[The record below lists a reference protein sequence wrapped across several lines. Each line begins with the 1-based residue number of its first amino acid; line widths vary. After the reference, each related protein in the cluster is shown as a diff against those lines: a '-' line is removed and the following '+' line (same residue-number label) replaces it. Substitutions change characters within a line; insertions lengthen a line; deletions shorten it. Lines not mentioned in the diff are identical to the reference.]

1 MKILYSP
8 QVSDRKL
15 TYEFNND
22 VVTATLNGIIDTFD
36 FSGMPDGIADSIE
49 SEVFD
54 FNPILSAKKEN
65 NILYLELINFIGE
78 DATYEERFPEWFEV
92 KQDGKD

>member
-1 MKILYSP
+1 MFIKYSP

-22 VVTATLNGIIDTFD
+22 VVTATFNDITETFD
-36 FSGMPDGIADSIE
+36 FSGMPNGIADSIE

-54 FNPILSAKKEN
+54 FNPVLSARKES

-78 DATYEERFPEWFEV
+78 DATEEERFPEWFEV
-92 KQDGKD
+92 KSDGKD

>member
-22 VVTATLNGIIDTFD
+22 VVTATLNDITDTFD
-36 FSGMPDGIADSIE
+36 FSGMPNGFADSIE

-54 FNPILSAKKEN
+54 FNPVLSAKKED
-65 NILYLELINFIGE
+65 NILYLELINFIDE
-78 DATYEERFPEWFEV
+78 DATEEECFPDWIEV
-92 KQDGKD
+92 KSDG

>member
-22 VVTATLNGIIDTFD
+22 VVTATLNGVTDTFD

>member
-22 VVTATLNGIIDTFD
+22 VVTATLNGVTDTFD

-65 NILYLELINFIGE
+65 NILYLELINYIGE
-78 DATYEERFPEWFEV
+78 NATYEERFPEWFEV
-92 KQDGKD
+92 ESDGKD